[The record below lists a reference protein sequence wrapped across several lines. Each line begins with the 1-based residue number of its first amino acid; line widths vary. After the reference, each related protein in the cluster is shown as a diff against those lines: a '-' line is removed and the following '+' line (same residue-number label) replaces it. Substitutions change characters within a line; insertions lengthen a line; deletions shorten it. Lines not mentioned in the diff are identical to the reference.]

1 MSCVFLATVAISFST
16 IVNDMDEDVDVDVSD
31 ASDGMAAT
39 TNALHVFL

>member
-1 MSCVFLATVAISFST
+1 
-16 IVNDMDEDVDVDVSD
+16 MDEDVDVDVVDVSD